1 MLTPIIVLLLR
12 IFLVGVLYVFLGW
25 TIYTLWKD
33 LRLRSQAIQVRR
45 VPTITLIERSGMVE
59 NKEISFE
66 MAEVSIGRDQSNSIC
81 IDEDIVSNR
90 HALLNYRNGQWWIE
104 DLLSTN
110 GTYLN
115 DEKVDTPT
123 ILISGD
129 EVHIGNHFYEIRMM
143 EPK

>member
-12 IFLVGVLYVFLGW
+12 ILLVGILYVFLGW

-33 LRLRSQAIQVRR
+33 LRLRSQAIQVRK

-66 MAEVSIGRDQSNSIC
+66 MAEVSIGRDQGNSIY
-81 IDEDIVSNR
+81 IDEETVSTR

-129 EVHIGNHFYEIRMM
+129 EVHIGNHFYEIRLM